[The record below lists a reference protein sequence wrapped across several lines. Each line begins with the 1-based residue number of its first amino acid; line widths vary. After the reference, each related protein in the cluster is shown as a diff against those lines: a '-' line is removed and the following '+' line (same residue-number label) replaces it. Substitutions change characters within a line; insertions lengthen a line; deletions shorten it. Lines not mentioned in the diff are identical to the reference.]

1 MEISSNKDTN
11 NAAWSFYAQE
21 QDMLGQLN
29 QSVQNA
35 GNPDFDP
42 NDSSSQSS

>member
-1 MEISSNKDTN
+1 MEVSKIKETD
-11 NAAWSFYAQE
+11 NAAWSFYSQE
-21 QDMLGQLN
+21 QDILGQLN
-29 QSVQNA
+29 QSVKDS